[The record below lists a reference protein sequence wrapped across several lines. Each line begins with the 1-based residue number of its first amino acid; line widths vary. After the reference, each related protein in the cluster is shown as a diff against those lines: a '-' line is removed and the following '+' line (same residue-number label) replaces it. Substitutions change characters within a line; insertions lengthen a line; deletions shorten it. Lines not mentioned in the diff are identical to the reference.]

1 MTAHLA
7 RHTLL
12 YLCHSLT
19 LTFGLTL
26 QTRLKL
32 VRNKKTHT
40 ASRCCWLKRST
51 ASALASGTNTSEVP
65 AAQHREGNFEPLAL
79 ASFSPQFSHAPR
91 TRIPP
96 LWTLTLDTRARAPAR
111 AGEVDRSA
119 PSCDTHPPLF
129 SLTVG
134 MDALDTASMSNEAPQ
149 KAAAVR

>member
-1 MTAHLA
+1 MSHF
-7 RHTLL
+7 
-12 YLCHSLT
+12 LT
-19 LTFGLTL
+19 LTFGVRPVTL

-32 VRNKKTHT
+32 VRNNKTHT

-96 LWTLTLDTRARAPAR
+96 LWTLTLDTHARA
-111 AGEVDRSA
+111 
-119 PSCDTHPPLF
+119 CPLLRYTPT
-129 SLTVG
+129 SILS
-134 MDALDTASMSNEAPQ
+134 D
-149 KAAAVR
+149 